1 MHFNWLK
8 KCFQSVFKLSV
19 LCVFH
24 GNLKLYITL
33 EFEVVSTENFVGASD
48 VVPVYYIMYIK
59 PF

>member
-8 KCFQSVFKLSV
+8 KMFTIRFQVISSVCFSWEFK
-19 LCVFH
+19 
-24 GNLKLYITL
+24 TL

-48 VVPVYYIMYIK
+48 VVPIYYIVYIK